1 MKRTASIE
9 HKASVVLRAGI
20 WSSGILMA
28 LGLLL
33 ALLQGVG
40 VGASEGNTT
49 ISQILRFAI
58 ADPVHPLTILYAG
71 LLVLMFTPILR
82 VIAALVGFAEEGDR
96 RFVAVSAVVFVLL
109 LCEIGYSFF
118 LK

>member
-1 MKRTASIE
+1 MKRTVSIE
-9 HKASVVLRAGI
+9 HKASRVLRAGI

-33 ALLQGVG
+33 VLLQGGRVE
-40 VGASEGNTT
+40 VLPGNVS
-49 ISQILRFAI
+49 ISQILRFAL
-58 ADPVHPLTILYAG
+58 AEPVHPLTLLYAG

-82 VIAALVGFAEEGDR
+82 VVAALIGFFGERDR
-96 RFVAVSAVVFVLL
+96 WFVVVSTLVLSLL
-109 LCEIGYSFF
+109 LCEIGYAFF